1 MSDNNYEVALAAYA
15 TKDQANKDFEAL
27 VKLVEDEKVTTA
39 EYVLLVVHDND
50 GEVHITDAYDHLGRK
65 GFIGRLVENR
75 VDSGIE
81 AKVGDNLPMGSAAVI
96 AMVEAAD
103 SAATNLALAGSM
115 AIATSQVAVKGV
127 NGLKQGLED
136 AAKPG
141 SMQAP
146 KAKQTSYHMP
156 RNTGSGTLR

>member
-27 VKLVEDEKVTTA
+27 VKLVEDKKVTTA
-39 EYVLLVVHDND
+39 EYVLLVEHDND
-50 GEVHITDAYDHLGRK
+50 GKVHITDASDHLGRK
-65 GFIGRLVENR
+65 GLIGRFIEHR

-81 AKVGDNLPMGSAAVI
+81 AKVGEKLPKGSAGVI

-103 SAATNLALAGSM
+103 SAATNAALAGSM
-115 AIATSQVAVKGV
+115 AIATSQVEAKGVKGLEE
-127 NGLKQGLED
+127 GLKD

-146 KAKQTSYHMP
+146 KTK
-156 RNTGSGTLR
+156 